1 MDTYNL
7 AGLGVSQEEICEAH
21 QHDVKVIMASPTVI
35 LTSNVTLRQEWI
47 DKTVAQIVERG
58 VDGVTFDFESPIAAS
73 SNNGEY
79 Y

>member
-1 MDTYNL
+1 M
-7 AGLGVSQEEICEAH
+7 IAH

-58 VDGVTFDFESPIAAS
+58 AMV
-73 SNNGEY
+73 
-79 Y
+79 